1 VVTRWLPLVL
11 AFGAIAADPPPI
23 VPSQTTLVI
32 HPAYALDVRRGVL
45 IEDPM
50 ILVENSLIV
59 RVGPAKGFDP
69 PRGATFIELP
79 GMTVMPGLIDAHV
92 HLAWGPAVAGQ
103 PIPGTDEAKRTLAA
117 GFTTVRNLG
126 ATGKAD
132 FTLRSAIDAG
142 RLPGPRML
150 ISGPALGRSKG
161 TCDAVFAGEGQA
173 DGVEAVRRKTREL
186 LDAGADVIKLCAGGP
201 VIATVDSANDVEYGE
216 DEIRAIVEEAHAR
229 KTKVAAHAHGP
240 AAINNAVRA
249 GVDSIEHGGF
259 IDAATARL
267 MKERGVYLVPTI
279 YRVDYAI
286 ERAVQ
291 AGTATPE
298 QLVVRRAARTAMR
311 ANIAAAI
318 AAGVPIALGTDATV
332 IPHGSN
338 AREIATL
345 VELGMSPAAALR
357 SATIEAAKLLGVDG
371 DSGTLD
377 SGKRADLIAIEGNP
391 LANVARLQSVKWVML
406 NGKVVSLP

>member
-1 VVTRWLPLVL
+1 VVARWLPVAFALGAL
-11 AFGAIAADPPPI
+11 AAEAQPI
-23 VPSQTTLVI
+23 VPSTNTLVI
-32 HPAYALDVRRGVL
+32 RPAAVLDVRRGVL
-45 IEDPM
+45 VDDVM
-50 ILVENSLIV
+50 ILVENSLII
-59 RVGPAKGFDP
+59 RIGPAKGFDP

-103 PIPGTDEAKRTLAA
+103 PIPGTDEAQRTLAA

-132 FTLRSAIDAG
+132 FTLRSAIDSG

-150 ISGPALGRSKG
+150 VSGPALGRSKG
-161 TCDAVFAGEGQA
+161 TCDTVFAGEGQA
-173 DGVEAVRRKTREL
+173 DGVEAVRRKVREL

-201 VIATVDSANDVEYGE
+201 VIATAQNAGDVEYSE
-216 DEIRAIVEEAHAR
+216 EEIRAIVEEAHAR
-229 KTKVAAHAHGP
+229 KSKVAAHAHGP
-240 AAINNAVRA
+240 AAIGNAVRA

-259 IDAATARL
+259 IDAASARL

-279 YRVDYAI
+279 FRVDYTL

-291 AGTATPE
+291 AGTATAE
-298 QLVVRRAARTAMR
+298 QLAIRRAARTAMR

-357 SATIEAAKLLGVDG
+357 AATVDAAKLLGVENDF
-371 DSGTLD
+371 GTLD
-377 SGKRADLIAIEGNP
+377 PGKRADLIAVEGNP
-391 LANVARLQSVKWVML
+391 LADVARLQSVKWVML